1 MKKIVLA
8 ALALLVAGCAT
19 EYGEMGFTGG
29 VRADQISANQY
40 RIVSRGNGYSDA
52 SSIADYAIRKAAE
65 VTLESGNEW
74 FLVMGRDDQSGVS
87 LSATTTPTQT
97 TGTINTWGNTATYN
111 ATTYGGRVNIQTIVK
126 PGEDL
131 LILVGSGPQPDAA
144 YNAAETLRYVAP
156 RTSQANPAGTVAR
169 RVLLGF

>member
-8 ALALLVAGCAT
+8 ATALLVAGCAT
-19 EYGEMGFTGG
+19 EYGDMGFSGG

-40 RIVSRGNGYSDA
+40 RIVSRGNGYSNA
-52 SSIADYAIRKAAE
+52 TSIADYAIRKAAE

-74 FLVMGRDDQSGVS
+74 FLVLGRDDQTGVS

-97 TGTINTWGNTATYN
+97 TGTVNTWGNTATYS
-111 ATTYGGRVNIQTIVK
+111 ATTYGGIVNIQTVVK

-131 LILVGSGPQPDAA
+131 MIRVGSGPQPDAA

-156 RTSQANPAGTVAR
+156 RTSQANTTGTVAR